1 MGCLLDGKLF
11 LRAEAASV
19 SLDDARTLLSGQRY
33 RVVITAGIDYKQFV
47 AEGERRQ
54 AGRQLR
60 CGIPGDEDGGKFD
73 RIHQFLA
80 ASA

>member
-1 MGCLLDGKLF
+1 MGCLFDSILF
-11 LRAEAASV
+11 LRAEATPV
-19 SLDDARTLLSGQRY
+19 SLDDARTLLPGQCY

-60 CGIPGDEDGGKFD
+60 GGILGDENSGKFV
-73 RIHQFLA
+73 
-80 ASA
+80 